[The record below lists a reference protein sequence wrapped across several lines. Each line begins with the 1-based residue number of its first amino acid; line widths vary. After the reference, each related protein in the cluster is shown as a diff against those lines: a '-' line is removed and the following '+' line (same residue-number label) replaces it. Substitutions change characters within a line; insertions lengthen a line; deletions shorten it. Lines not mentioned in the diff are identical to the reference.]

1 MRFENVLL
9 GVSAAVLT
17 AALPCGAQ
25 LRDGQ
30 VWLTTPDRSALVA
43 QQAAGLRFA
52 KAGTSSAVIEAD
64 DSKSFQ
70 KIDGFGF
77 ALTGGSAQL
86 MMRMD
91 AAHRSALLRELFGR
105 GKDDIGVSYLR
116 VSIGSSDMN
125 DHVFTYDDLAA
136 GATDPGLTKFNAGP
150 DREDVIPVLKEIL
163 AIDPK
168 LLILGSPWTAPSWM
182 KTNGAAKGG
191 SLKPEYYAVYAAYFV
206 KYIESMKAQGIP
218 IAAVTVQNEPLNS
231 NNTPSMVMQAEEER
245 DFIKNALGP
254 AFRKAGITT
263 KIILYDH
270 NCDVPEYPLTILK
283 DQDASQYVSGSG
295 FHLYGGEISA
305 MSKVHDGFP
314 AKDLYF
320 TEQMIVDHP
329 GDTELKIADPVQRVV
344 IGATRNWSRN
354 VLLWNLAADPSFG
367 PHTDNGGCPVCEG
380 AITLDGNHVTRNLAY
395 YTVAQVSKFVPPG
408 SVRIESNLLGTLSNV
423 AFKTPEG
430 KIVVVVANSGSAD
443 QAFTLR
449 YHRRDAAAT
458 LKAGSVATYVW

>member
-1 MRFENVLL
+1 
-9 GVSAAVLT
+9 
-17 AALPCGAQ
+17 
-25 LRDGQ
+25 
-30 VWLTTPDRSALVA
+30 
-43 QQAAGLRFA
+43 
-52 KAGTSSAVIEAD
+52 
-64 DSKSFQ
+64 
-70 KIDGFGF
+70 
-77 ALTGGSAQL
+77 

>member
-1 MRFENVLL
+1 
-9 GVSAAVLT
+9 
-17 AALPCGAQ
+17 
-25 LRDGQ
+25 
-30 VWLTTPDRSALVA
+30 
-43 QQAAGLRFA
+43 
-52 KAGTSSAVIEAD
+52 
-64 DSKSFQ
+64 
-70 KIDGFGF
+70 
-77 ALTGGSAQL
+77 
-86 MMRMD
+86 
-91 AAHRSALLRELFGR
+91 
-105 GKDDIGVSYLR
+105 
-116 VSIGSSDMN
+116 
-125 DHVFTYDDLAA
+125 
-136 GATDPGLTKFNAGP
+136 
-150 DREDVIPVLKEIL
+150 
-163 AIDPK
+163 
-168 LLILGSPWTAPSWM
+168 
-182 KTNGAAKGG
+182 
-191 SLKPEYYAVYAAYFV
+191 
-206 KYIESMKAQGIP
+206 MKAQGIP